1 MTQTRYAQ
9 TRVLLIPV
17 GLRSSAHLEGDPGFG
32 IGGAQR
38 RIAPRARNR
47 VSALIAICSDVT
59 TRTTTPISRP
69 RRDARLCRADPAFG
83 VPICMRRGAQ
93 LWADQGWRL
102 FEPQASLARPR
113 PKRAPQVPVAPAEG
127 ADSWGAFLWVTFLWR
142 SKKGDCAAG
151 RTSRPRMLAGTQK
164 TPTSTR
170 Q

>member
-69 RRDARLCRADPAFG
+69 RRDARQSRADPA
-83 VPICMRRGAQ
+83 P
-93 LWADQGWRL
+93 QGPPL
-102 FEPQASLARPR
+102 QSAEEHSPTGIS
-113 PKRAPQVPVAPAEG
+113 RAHV
-127 ADSWGAFLWVTFLWR
+127 
-142 SKKGDCAAG
+142 
-151 RTSRPRMLAGTQK
+151 
-164 TPTSTR
+164 
-170 Q
+170 